1 MRLIGAEEH
10 ESNVRGE
17 EASSLLLRWGEIE
30 ANQVEKY
37 FKASAFLEMLMMMMT
52 QCVTHA
58 GIKITG

>member
-10 ESNVRGE
+10 ESNVRGK

-58 GIKITG
+58 GM

>member
-1 MRLIGAEEH
+1 MCLIGAEEH
-10 ESNVRGE
+10 ESNVRSE

-37 FKASAFLEMLMMMMT
+37 FKASAFLEMLMMMT

>member
-17 EASSLLLRWGEIE
+17 ETSSLLLRWGEIE

-58 GIKITG
+58 GM